1 MMRKKKIEYLQKDMN
16 FLSFAKNMAKNIGTN
31 ISKSLRGKY
40 SQRLIDHTKQSAI
53 NALKTH
59 SKSSSRTEE
68 ATGDLVGKKNA
79 DKTTKISMA
88 SPQNSLQTVNNWHN
102 KEMPRRKM

>member
-1 MMRKKKIEYLQKDMN
+1 MN

-59 SKSSSRTEE
+59 SKSSSRIEE
-68 ATGDLVGKKNA
+68 ATGDLVGKN
-79 DKTTKISMA
+79 TKISMA